1 MSEETK
7 IVEPLPAVD
16 ARLNDYAGCPITID
30 IQIASL
36 AKLDNG
42 WYDEESR
49 KYEPEEL
56 RWAANL
62 LGSVLDTF
70 ALPTPYIYPTPDGLV
85 RAEWSLGDAEVI
97 VNINLSNQSAEA
109 IAALAG
115 SDDVDELPVAF
126 ADHNAER
133 VLGLFLSRYLG
144 RT

>member
-1 MSEETK
+1 M
-7 IVEPLPAVD
+7 
-16 ARLNDYAGCPITID
+16 
-30 IQIASL
+30 QIASL